1 MVVAEFPKTLKK
13 KSGVGDGIS
22 ERINVVSMA
31 QALEKFFS
39 KVHFFTALLQKGWA
53 FPESCGGMG
62 IGSEFRGIY
71 LQELLLSLIWS
82 ALGIV

>member
-1 MVVAEFPKTLKK
+1 MGSVKEFLLFLWH
-13 KSGVGDGIS
+13 KS
-22 ERINVVSMA
+22 
-31 QALEKFFS
+31 LEKFFS
-39 KVHFFTALLQKGWA
+39 KVHFFTAFLQKGWA

-71 LQELLLSLIWS
+71 LQELLLSLIRS